1 MSADTPSPSADE
13 VTFAVELSA
22 AEWELRTKLTVPAG
36 PTRLR
41 QLLPLVQSFADAV
54 VEGAAKGAEEQGLKI
69 SCKKGCGACCRQ
81 AVPISEVEARRI
93 RDVVNELPEPRR
105 SQVRARF
112 AEARRRLAEAGL
124 LDDLLHPGDWA
135 LRGNASFSLKYF
147 YLGIPCPFLEE
158 ESCSIYADRPLTCRE
173 YLVTTPAENCAR
185 LGPESEIGRLKMP
198 FRVWTALARTGRE
211 SPPGDT
217 IPWVPLIVAPEWADA
232 HPDERAPQSGQELL
246 RGLFEELTGRD
257 LTRPPP
263 ALDPASGS
271 APPLKGE

>member
-1 MSADTPSPSADE
+1 M
-13 VTFAVELSA
+13 
-22 AEWELRTKLTVPAG
+22 PAG

-198 FRVWTALARTGRE
+198 
-211 SPPGDT
+211 
-217 IPWVPLIVAPEWADA
+217 
-232 HPDERAPQSGQELL
+232 
-246 RGLFEELTGRD
+246 
-257 LTRPPP
+257 
-263 ALDPASGS
+263 GS
-271 APPLKGE
+271 L